1 MPEYA
6 LVRIRRD
13 TKQEIEEM
21 KPDGV
26 AWHVMMDV
34 LYKSYIE
41 DMGDVVAEDPET
53 WLHELFGERADE

>member
-13 TKQEIEEM
+13 TKEEIEEM

-53 WLHELFGERADE
+53 WLRC